1 MNPENER
8 FNFNDSTWQIV
19 RREFICRKDSIFIT
33 FLPEKGGLL
42 QISKAAMKALG
53 NPTFG
58 QILISPKTRKLV
70 LMGADIKMA
79 NSILLRPLNHQGI
92 DSSIPCEAFISRVYD
107 LMGWMPENKY
117 VARGRL
123 TKANQLN
130 TGHVLV
136 FDLNHSCMY
145 AKEKKKEAKQRE
157 RERALAKNYS
167 KRLGLGICPAELLQG
182 EGNPVL

>member
-19 RREFICRKDSIFIT
+19 RREFIYRKDSISIT

-58 QILISPKTRKLV
+58 QILINPKTRKLV

-79 NSILLRPLNHQGI
+79 NSILLRPLNSQGT
-92 DSSIPCEAFISRVYD
+92 DGSIPCEALITRAYD
-107 LMGWMPENKY
+107 LMEWESGNKY
-117 VARGRL
+117 VVRGRL

-130 TGHVLV
+130 KGRVLV

-145 AKEKKKEAKQRE
+145 KKKEAKQRE
-157 RERALAKNYS
+157 RGHTLAKDYT
-167 KRLGLGICPAELLQG
+167 KRFGLGIRPAELLQG

>member
-19 RREFICRKDSIFIT
+19 RREFIYRKDSISIT

-58 QILISPKTRKLV
+58 QILINPKTRKLV

-79 NSILLRPLNHQGI
+79 NSILLRPLNSQGT
-92 DSSIPCEAFISRVYD
+92 DGSIPCEALITRAYD
-107 LMGWMPENKY
+107 LMEWESGNKY
-117 VARGRL
+117 VVRGRL

-130 TGHVLV
+130 KGRVLV
-136 FDLNHSCMY
+136 FHLNHSCMY
-145 AKEKKKEAKQRE
+145 KKKEAKQRE
-157 RERALAKNYS
+157 RGHTLAKDYT
-167 KRLGLGICPAELLQG
+167 KRFGLGIRPAELLQG

>member
-19 RREFICRKDSIFIT
+19 RREFIYRKDSISIT

-42 QISKAAMKALG
+42 QISKAALKALG

-58 QILISPKTRKLV
+58 QILINPKTRKLV

-79 NSILLRPLNHQGI
+79 NSILLRPLNGKGA
-92 DSSIPCEAFISRVYD
+92 DGSIPCEAFITRAFD
-107 LMGWMPENKY
+107 LMGWEPGNKY
-117 VARGRL
+117 VVRGRL

-130 TGHVLV
+130 KGRVLV

-145 AKEKKKEAKQRE
+145 EKKEAKQRE
-157 RERALAKNYS
+157 RGHALTKDYS
-167 KRLGLGICPAELLQG
+167 KRLGLGIRPAELLQG

>member
-19 RREFICRKDSIFIT
+19 RREFIYRKDSISIT

-58 QILISPKTRKLV
+58 QILINPKTRKLV

-79 NSILLRPLNHQGI
+79 NSILLRPLNSQGT
-92 DSSIPCEAFISRVYD
+92 DGSIPCEAFITRAYD
-107 LMGWMPENKY
+107 LMEWESGNKY
-117 VARGRL
+117 VVRGRL

-130 TGHVLV
+130 KGRVLV

-145 AKEKKKEAKQRE
+145 KKKEAKQRE
-157 RERALAKNYS
+157 RGHTLAKDYT
-167 KRLGLGICPAELLQG
+167 KRFGLGIRPAELLQG

>member
-19 RREFICRKDSIFIT
+19 RREFIYRKDSISIT

-58 QILISPKTRKLV
+58 QILINPKTRKLV

-79 NSILLRPLNHQGI
+79 NSILLRPLNSQGT
-92 DSSIPCEAFISRVYD
+92 D
-107 LMGWMPENKY
+107 G
-117 VARGRL
+117 
-123 TKANQLN
+123 
-130 TGHVLV
+130 
-136 FDLNHSCMY
+136 
-145 AKEKKKEAKQRE
+145 
-157 RERALAKNYS
+157 
-167 KRLGLGICPAELLQG
+167 
-182 EGNPVL
+182 